1 MGRDSLMLWSRMEH
15 LHGHKAI
22 MQTPIVNFKDA
33 QLGDGSRISNI
44 VGHVDRALCEC
55 GFMACSNLGFSDELI
70 QRVFKASATFFSSDQ
85 KNKIRSA
92 YLSAE
97 ENFGYQAFASEH
109 LDPAN
114 PPDLKETFTMRNIL
128 NATIADNRWP
138 SVEFKELMQ
147 RFFAECLERALFL
160 QKILARALNLD
171 EGFFVKFHSGQNIS
185 LRLLHYP
192 ACDSSELQDS
202 QLGAGAHTDYGLTT
216 FLFQDSVEG
225 LEICDKNGDWQA
237 IKPDKSVVLINSGD
251 LLERWT
257 NGKYRSTV
265 HRVKPMTSGKER
277 FSIAFFVDP
286 DSDTEIK
293 VLESCIDT
301 ETPRK
306 FSDIN
311 AGEYIRGKLENSHV
325 DFQKEGPL

>member
-1 MGRDSLMLWSRMEH
+1 
-15 LHGHKAI
+15 
-22 MQTPIVNFKDA
+22 MQTPIVSFKGFRS
-33 QLGDGSRISNI
+33 GDILKISDTVAN
-44 VGHVDRALCEC
+44 VDRALTDC
-55 GFMACSNLGFSDELI
+55 GFMASSDLGFSDELI
-70 QRVFKASATFFSSDQ
+70 ARVFEASATFFLSDT
-85 KNKIRSA
+85 KIKKRST

-109 LDPAN
+109 LDPAS

-128 NATIADNRWP
+128 NSTIDEHRWP
-138 SVEFKELMQ
+138 SNEFKELMQ
-147 RFFAECLERALFL
+147 LFFAECLERAFL
-160 QKILARALNLD
+160 LQRILAKALNLD
-171 EGFFVKFHSGQNIS
+171 ENFFVKFHSGQNIS

-192 ACDSSELQDS
+192 ACSSDEVSDS
-202 QLGAGAHTDYGLTT
+202 QLGAGAHSDYGLTT
-216 FLFQDSVEG
+216 FLFQDSVGG
-225 LEICDKNGDWQA
+225 LEICDQNGNWQD
-237 IKPDKSVVLINSGD
+237 IEPDNSVVLINSGD

-257 NGKYRSTV
+257 NGKYRSTL
-265 HRVKPMTSGKER
+265 HRVKPMIRGRDR

-301 ETPRK
+301 KTPRK
-306 FSDIN
+306 FSDVN